1 MVVLLE
7 AIKLILYYDVDLGG
21 HAVRRPKLG
30 QCHIWC
36 LAGVQ
41 DFFGTH

>member
-21 HAVRRPKLG
+21 HAVRRG

-41 DFFGTH
+41 DFFGTHHHL